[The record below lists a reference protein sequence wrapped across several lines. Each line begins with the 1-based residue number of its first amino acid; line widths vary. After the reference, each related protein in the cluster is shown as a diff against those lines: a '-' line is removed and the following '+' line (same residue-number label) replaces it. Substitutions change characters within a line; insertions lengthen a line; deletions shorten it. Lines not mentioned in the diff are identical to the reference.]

1 MAQKKTAM
9 TGAEAAAYAMRQIN
23 PSVVAAYPITPQT
36 PIMENFSKHVANG
49 YVDTN
54 LIDVESEHSA
64 MSATLGAAAAGVR
77 AMTATASNGLALMFE
92 VVYITAS
99 LRQPIVMNV
108 GNRAIAGPINI
119 HCDHSDSMGARDS
132 GWMQMYAANP
142 QEAYD
147 HTIMG
152 IRIAEHMDVRLPIM
166 CCQDGFL
173 TTHNTQNLTILD
185 DKAVQDFIG
194 PYKPLNPLLD
204 VNNPVTIGPFDL
216 QNYYFEHKRQQH
228 EAMENAKRVMKEVF
242 EEYSKK
248 TGRHYDFTD
257 DYMLEDAEYV
267 IVALSSVSGTIK
279 EVIDKLRAQGK
290 KVGLL
295 RPRVYRP
302 FPHEII
308 IPKLTNAKCVA
319 VIDRTSSFGALG
331 GPLFEDIRNAMYDYN
346 SNKKPMII
354 NYIAGL
360 GGRDIMESH
369 IEQIYKEL
377 EDLEKTKDLTFKVRF
392 LGVRE

>member
-9 TGAEAAAYAMRQIN
+9 TGAEAAAFAMKQIN

-36 PIMENFSKHVANG
+36 PIIENFSKYVARG
-49 YVDTN
+49 DVDTN

-92 VVYITAS
+92 IVYITAS

-119 HCDHSDSMGARDS
+119 HCDHSDSMAARDS
-132 GWMQMYAANP
+132 GWMQLYAENP
-142 QEAYD
+142 QEVYD
-147 HTIMG
+147 HTLMA

-173 TTHNTQNLTILD
+173 TTHNTQNLTLLD
-185 DKAVQDFIG
+185 DEAAKKFIKE
-194 PYKPLNPLLD
+194 YKSLNPLLD
-204 VNNPVTIGPFDL
+204 TKNPVTIGSFDL
-216 QNYYFEHKRQQH
+216 QNYYYEHKMQQH
-228 EAMENAKRVMKEVF
+228 VAIEKAKSVMKEVF
-242 EEYSKK
+242 SEYSELS
-248 TGRHYDFTD
+248 GRKYDFTD
-257 DYMLEDAEYV
+257 DYMLEDAEFV
-267 IVALSSVSGTIK
+267 IVALSSVAGTIK
-279 EVIDKLRAQGK
+279 EVIDELRSQGK

-308 IPKLTNAKCVA
+308 IPKLVNAKTVA
-319 VIDRTSSFGALG
+319 VFDRTSSFGALG
-331 GPLFEDIRNAMYDYN
+331 GPLFEDIRNAMYDYDSN
-346 SNKKPMII
+346 SKPLII
-354 NYIAGL
+354 NYIVGL
-360 GGRDIMESH
+360 GGRDITENH
-369 IEQIYKEL
+369 IKQVYNEL
-377 EDLEKTKDLTFKVRF
+377 EELNNTKDLTKKIRF